1 MGSSAELMEGSLAG
15 GDVDVNLEDGPDQNG
30 EEGEDHVV
38 EGYWPGEP
46 ERLTW
51 AHRVEGEHRLDYCED
66 HVFVEKVEDHF
77 CYSHVVESTV
87 MEQQFP

>member
-15 GDVDVNLEDGPDQNG
+15 GDVDVNFEDGPDQNG

-51 AHRVEGEHRLDYCED
+51 THRVEGEHCLDYCED
-66 HVFVEKVEDHF
+66 HVFVEKVENHF
-77 CYSHVVESTV
+77 CYSHVIESAV
-87 MEQQFP
+87 ME